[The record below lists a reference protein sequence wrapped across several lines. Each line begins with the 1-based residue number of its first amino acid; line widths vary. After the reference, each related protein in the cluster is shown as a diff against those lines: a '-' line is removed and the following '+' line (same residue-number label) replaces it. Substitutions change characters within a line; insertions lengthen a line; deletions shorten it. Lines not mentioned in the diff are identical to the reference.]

1 MIKRILKGIS
11 NFLFIILLILLSIS
25 FYSWV
30 QISIIHKPYSSFMGY
45 SIFEVVTGSMSG
57 TIEINDYI
65 IVKETKD
72 IKLKDIIT
80 FKDKDS
86 LVTHRV
92 MEIKSDSIVTKGDAN
107 NSEDIELKYED
118 VIGKVV
124 YVLPKGGV
132 WKKVFTDYNVL
143 IMLFVT
149 MTFFTIYFSLDEKKE
164 EKKNKKNSK
173 KVLKQE
179 DTPKVSENII
189 ELPKE
194 KQNVED
200 KSLKT
205 IELPKM
211 KSVEDKKSSKTL
223 ELPKMKK

>member
-25 FYSWV
+25 FYSWA
-30 QISIIHKPYSSFMGY
+30 QISIMHKPYSSFMGY
-45 SIFEVVTGSMSG
+45 SMFEVVTGSMSG

-80 FKDKDS
+80 FKEKDS

-92 MEIKSDSIVTKGDAN
+92 MEIKSDSIITKGDAN
-107 NSEDIELKYED
+107 NSEDVELKYED

-143 IMLFVT
+143 LMLFIT
-149 MTFFTIYFSLDEKKE
+149 MTFFTIYFSLDEKN
-164 EKKNKKNSK
+164 EKKKNSK

-179 DTPKVSENII
+179 DTPKVSENMI

-194 KQNVED
+194 KQTVEN
-200 KSLKT
+200 KSLKS

-211 KSVEDKKSSKTL
+211 KSVEDKKSSKTI